1 MKMKHF
7 FFLLLVPFAFISS
20 SVLADEKSLTI
31 IHTNDLHSHLLGH
44 SPNKDYTPMELG
56 NDQTL
61 GGWARIATVI
71 ESERKRRNNPVLV
84 LDAGD
89 FLMGTLFH
97 MVSREEAIELSLMK
111 EMGYDATALGNHE
124 FDLRP
129 DGLARI
135 LNTAALKGKIPV
147 ILCANAIFNEEDAR
161 DDSLK
166 EVFNNGIVRRYI
178 VLERGGMRIGLFG
191 LIGYDAA
198 EKSPFTAPVKFEDI
212 RLTARRMVKQLKE
225 YEKVDLVICLSHA
238 GLYYDKNRSEDEIL
252 ADEVPGIDIIVS
264 GHTHAKLPKPI
275 VVEST
280 GTIIVQA
287 WAYGQHVGVLDLAVG
302 AGAVKLKNYKVVEIN
317 DTIKGDSNI
326 NDAIESYIEVINQK
340 VLKELDLTFYQTIAE
355 TDFDLTIEAQES
367 NLGNMIAD
375 AFRWQL
381 DRLEDDRGD
390 RVRVTIQSNGLIR
403 SNILKGKTG
412 LINVSDL
419 FRTTPLGIGM
429 DGTPGY
435 PLVSFYLYASE
446 IKKAL
451 EVATTIALLK
461 GGDYFLQFSGIKVK
475 YNPYRMPFDRVTE
488 ISIED
493 ENREYRPLDYSA
505 SNKQLY
511 KVSSNIYNATFIKII
526 GGFTHNILKMTPKDR
541 EGNPISDLA
550 ETLVDADEEAPGLQ
564 ELKDWKVLME
574 YVRSFKDRDG
584 DGVPEIPERYRDTEG
599 RMVRDPSLSPYDLL
613 SGGNYITR
621 IAFGAFIIVL
631 ALLVL
636 IIYVGLRITKRIIK
650 KSKAVS

>member
-1 MKMKHF
+1 MRHF
-7 FFLLLVPFAFISS
+7 FSFLLVCFAFISS
-20 SVLADEKSLTI
+20 SALAGEKSLTI

-71 ESERKRRNNPVLV
+71 ESEKKNRNNPVLV

-97 MVSREEAIELSLMK
+97 LVSREEAIELGLMR
-111 EMGYDATALGNHE
+111 EMGYDATTLGNHE
-124 FDLRP
+124 FDFRP

-135 LNTAALKGKIPV
+135 LNTADTKGKIPL
-147 ILCANAIFNEEDAR
+147 ILCANAIFSEEDAR

-166 EVFNNGIVRRYI
+166 EVFNKGIVRPYA
-178 VLERGGMRIGLFG
+178 VLVRDGIRIGLFG
-191 LIGYDAA
+191 LIGHDAA
-198 EKSPFTAPVKFEDI
+198 EKSPFASPVKFEDI

-225 YEKVDLVICLSHA
+225 KEKVDLVICLSHA
-238 GLYYDKNRSEDEIL
+238 GLYSDKAKSEDEIL
-252 ADEVPGIDIIVS
+252 AEEVPGIDIIVS
-264 GHTHAKLPKPI
+264 GHTHTKLPKPI

-280 GTIIVQA
+280 GAIIVQA
-287 WAYGQHVGVLDLAVG
+287 WVYGKHIGVLDLTVG
-302 AGAVKLKNYKVVEIN
+302 DGAIKLKNYKAVEIN
-317 DTIKGDSNI
+317 DTIKGNAKV
-326 NDAIESYIEVINQK
+326 NDTIESYIEVINQK
-340 VLKELDLTFYQTIAE
+340 VLKEVNLTFHQTIAE

-375 AFRWQL
+375 AFRWHL
-381 DRLEDDRGD
+381 NRLEDDRSD

-403 SNILKGKTG
+403 SNILKGKTS
-412 LINVSDL
+412 LIGVSDL

-429 DGTPGY
+429 DGSPGY

-451 EVATTIALLK
+451 EVPTTIVPLK
-461 GGDYFLQFSGIKVK
+461 GENYFLQFSGIKVK

-493 ENREYRPLDYSA
+493 ENGEYRPLDYSA

-511 KVSSNIYNATFIKII
+511 RVSSNIYNATFIKII
-526 GGFTHNILKMTPKDR
+526 GSLTHNILNMTPKDKN
-541 EGNPISDLA
+541 GNPISELA
-550 ETLVDADEEAPGLQ
+550 EALVDADKEKSGLQ
-564 ELKDWKVLME
+564 ELKEWKVLME

-584 DGVPEIPERYRDTEG
+584 DGVPEIPERYRGTEG
-599 RMVRDPSLSPYDLL
+599 RMVRDPSLNPYDLL
-613 SGGNYITR
+613 SGGNYITW
-621 IAFGAFIIVL
+621 IAFSTFIIVL

-636 IIYVGLRITKRIIK
+636 IIYVGLRVIKRIIK
-650 KSKAVS
+650 KSMAVS